1 MKQRHRRG
9 EAAPPEATVIVR
21 AKLLDPDLL
30 LETARDNFRA
40 YGFLG
45 VSVLAET
52 PVLSWEAIIARRF
65 PKVDWVVLFSAG
77 DLYASGLELWDTGAA
92 PHYDVVHGDPDEL
105 VRRIIGTAHRVVA
118 NPKRSGK

>member
-9 EAAPPEATVIVR
+9 EPAPPEATVIVR

-40 YGFLG
+40 YGFFG

-65 PKVDWVVLFSAG
+65 PRVDWVVLFAAG
-77 DLYASGLELWDTGAA
+77 DLYASGLELWDIGAA
-92 PHYDVVHGDPDEL
+92 PHYDVVHGDLDEL

-118 NPKRSGK
+118 NPKRSGE

>member
-9 EAAPPEATVIVR
+9 EPAPPEATVIVR

-40 YGFLG
+40 YRFFG

-65 PKVDWVVLFSAG
+65 PRVDWVVLFSAG

-92 PHYDVVHGDPDEL
+92 PHYDVVHGDLDEL

-118 NPKRSGK
+118 NPKQSGE

>member
-9 EAAPPEATVIVR
+9 EPAPPEATVIVR

-30 LETARDNFRA
+30 RETHVTTSASTGSLA
-40 YGFLG
+40 YPFFAG
-45 VSVLAET
+45 T
-52 PVLSWEAIIARRF
+52 PVLGWEAIIAKRF
-65 PKVDWVVLFSAG
+65 PRVDWVVLFSAG

-92 PHYDVVHGDPDEL
+92 PHYDVVHGDLDEL

-118 NPKRSGK
+118 NPRWSGE